1 MNYSR
6 YGFLLIIFLLLSAC
20 AGVPPS
26 IAIPVNPPKA
36 PQLIFPPR
44 VALVL
49 GGGGARGYA
58 HLGVLQVL
66 QQAGVPLDLIVGAS
80 AGSIFGAVYSDNHSF
95 DKTYRIMMRASFWT
109 FADIN
114 NTPNKSGFVQ
124 GYHLEKM
131 LMANMHARRFS
142 QLKNKLVVVSTDL
155 KTGQTYF
162 IQSGPIPPAVLAS
175 SALPGLVDPVF
186 LYHKIL
192 VDGGVAQPVPV
203 QVAQVFHPRV
213 IIAVNISQPLDPT
226 VPRFS
231 YSIYNRAYDIMW
243 QSLVAQNERGA
254 NIVIRPSV
262 GEAGTFALDDRY
274 RLYQAGKKAALQQLP
289 KILILLKQEHIQL
302 HTASIKMLQLR

>member
-1 MNYSR
+1 MNNLIR
-6 YGFLLIIFLLLSAC
+6 YVFLFIAIMLLTAC
-20 AGVPPS
+20 AGKPPN

-36 PQLIFPPR
+36 PQLISPPR

-66 QQAGVPLDLIVGAS
+66 QQAGVPLDLIVGTS

-95 DKTYRIMMRASFWT
+95 DKTYRIMMRANFWT

-114 NTPNKSGFVQ
+114 NSPNKSGFIQ
-124 GYHLEKM
+124 GYHLERM
-131 LMANMHARRFS
+131 LMANMRAKNFS
-142 QLKNKLVVVSTDL
+142 QLKNKFVAVATDL
-155 KTGQTYF
+155 GSGQTYF

-186 LYHKIL
+186 LYHKTL

-203 QVAQVFHPRV
+203 EVAQDFHPRV
-213 IIAVNISQPLDPT
+213 IIAVNISQPLDPK
-226 VPRFS
+226 VPYFS
-231 YSIYNRAYDIMW
+231 YSIYNRSYDIMW

-254 NIVIRPSV
+254 DIIIRPAV
-262 GEAGTFALDDRY
+262 GEAGTFDLDDRD
-274 RLYQAGKKAALQQLP
+274 RLYQAGRTAALKQLP
-289 KILILLKQEHIQL
+289 KILALLKQNHIQL
-302 HTASIKMLQLR
+302 HTASIKMVQ